1 MTYHNK
7 FLSTLGHVSEFP
19 SCSMLKYMY
28 INPNIPHF
36 DFIHLLID
44 IWVIINDA
52 MNMCVQ
58 IVSEILFLIYSD
70 IYLEEPADHKA

>member
-1 MTYHNK
+1 
-7 FLSTLGHVSEFP
+7 
-19 SCSMLKYMY
+19 MY
-28 INPNIPHF
+28 INLNIPHF
-36 DFIHLLID
+36 DFVHLLID

-52 MNMCVQ
+52 MNVCVQ